1 MANEVTDPP
10 KNRPRYV
17 RWLIAL
23 VIVVVLMLLVVAL
36 INGMV
41 EEYDETD
48 RRNEAGTQQN
58 NGTEEAPAGT
68 TEPSNPNV
76 TGGESGA
83 GTGEGN
89 DASAP
94 PNPAGG
100 VDTNNQQ
107 TP

>member
-1 MANEVTDPP
+1 MADEITDPP
-10 KNRPRYV
+10 KNRPHYGRV
-17 RWLIAL
+17 LIAL
-23 VIVVVLMLLVVAL
+23 AIVVVLALLVIAL
-36 INGMV
+36 VNGMV

-48 RRNEAGTQQN
+48 QRNDPGQQQESA
-58 NGTEEAPAGT
+58 TEEAPAGT

-83 GTGEGN
+83 GTGESN
-89 DASAP
+89 DTSTP
-94 PNPAGG
+94 PTPAGG